1 MKIKYLFGLVLAT
14 MLYSSCSEDM
24 MDRINKDET
33 SKTADRVG
41 AQFQLT
47 DAEVAT
53 AYSVV
58 NGAYAWYVSSYTE
71 QLFGTG
77 NNQLLKIEQRQVSE
91 VAGATTFNN
100 EWNATYSNLMNL
112 KQM

>member
-1 MKIKYLFGLVLAT
+1 
-14 MLYSSCSEDM
+14 MLISSCSEDM
-24 MDRINKDET
+24 MDSINKDET
-33 SKTADRVG
+33 SKTADKVG
-41 AQFQLT
+41 AKFQLT

-77 NNQLLKIEQRQVSE
+77 NNQLLKIEQRTVSE
-91 VAGATTFNN
+91 VSGATTFNN
-100 EWNATYSNLMNL
+100 EWNAAYSNLMN
-112 KQM
+112 MSR

>member
-33 SKTADRVG
+33 SKTSDRVG
-41 AQFQLT
+41 AKFQLT

-58 NGAYAWYVSSYTE
+58 NG
-71 QLFGTG
+71 
-77 NNQLLKIEQRQVSE
+77 EQRVERHLQQPDESE
-91 VAGATTFNN
+91 ADD
-100 EWNATYSNLMNL
+100 
-112 KQM
+112 